1 MSDREHQR
9 EADFVVVG
17 AGTAGCVIAARLSEN
32 PDNRVVLLE
41 AGPFDGPEMMAIPS
55 AVAALSGSTVDWA
68 FRSEPQSALAGAV
81 LDYPR
86 GRVLG
91 GSSSINAMAHIRA
104 HRSSYDD
111 WVRAGAGGWGYD
123 DLLPYFRRSER
134 ADGLNSRWRGVDGP
148 MQVAVSRQV
157 SPFTLALR
165 DAVLRA
171 GILFSEDLN
180 GPDAEGAGWM
190 ERNIVDGVRQS
201 AADAYIRPMLAD
213 RPNLTVIA
221 DAPARRLLVC
231 GERCRGVEY
240 STGRQMHRVEA
251 GCEVILSAGAIGSP
265 HLLLLSGIGPQTDL
279 RVHRIP
285 VVIDLPGVGDNLQD
299 HAIADVV
306 YSATKPLVPND
317 DVERSLTVLMRS
329 DSDIGYPDVQL
340 LCWSFPS
347 CPPTVR
353 RPELG
358 YTLGVV
364 VARPR
369 SRGRIRLASDQP
381 DASPLIDPRFLT
393 DPHDVRVLLSG
404 LRRAREIGGA
414 AELDEWRD
422 KEFRPGPDVREP
434 EQWQEYL
441 RDDTHSARH
450 PAGTCRI
457 GDDEGAVVDTE
468 LRVRGIS
475 GLRVA
480 DASVMPTIVGTII
493 NATVLAIAERA
504 AELIA
509 SAPG

>member
-1 MSDREHQR
+1 MSDQEHR
-9 EADFVVVG
+9 LEADFVVVG

-41 AGPFDGPEMMAIPS
+41 AGPVDGPEMMAIPS
-55 AVAALSGSTVDWA
+55 AFAALSGTTVDWA
-68 FRSEPQSALAGAV
+68 FRSEPQSALDGAV
-81 LDYPR
+81 LAYPR

-111 WVRAGAGGWGYD
+111 WVRAGASGWGYD

-134 ADGLNSRWRGVDGP
+134 TDGPNSRWRGVDGP
-148 MQVAVSRQV
+148 MQVAVSAQTG
-157 SPFTLALR
+157 PFTLALR
-165 DAVLRA
+165 DAVVGA
-171 GILFSEDLN
+171 GIPFSNDLN
-180 GPDAEGAGWM
+180 GPDAEGAGWL

-201 AADAYIRPMLAD
+201 AADAYIRPVLAD

-221 DAPARRLLVC
+221 GALARRLLVS

-240 STGRQMHRVEA
+240 SAGRQMYRVEA
-251 GCEVILSAGAIGSP
+251 GREVIVSAGAIGSP
-265 HLLLLSGIGPQTDL
+265 HLLLLSGIGPEADL
-279 RVHRIP
+279 RGHRIP
-285 VVIDLPGVGDNLQD
+285 VVVDLPGVGDNLQD

-306 YSATKPLVPND
+306 YSATKPLVHD
-317 DVERSLTVLMRS
+317 GDVERSLTVMMRS
-329 DSDIGYPDVQL
+329 DADIGYPDVQL
-340 LCWSFPS
+340 LCWTFPS

-353 RPELG
+353 PPELG

-364 VARPR
+364 VGRPR
-369 SRGRIRLASDQP
+369 SRGRIRLASDQADTP
-381 DASPLIDPRFLT
+381 PLIDPRFLS
-393 DPHDVRVLLSG
+393 DPHDVQVLLTG
-404 LRRAREIGGA
+404 LRRAREIGSA

-422 KEFRPGPDVREP
+422 TEFRPGPDVREP

-441 RDDTHSARH
+441 CDDTHSARH

-457 GDDEGAVVDTE
+457 GDDDGAVVDTV

-480 DASVMPTIVGTII
+480 DASVMPSMVGANI

-504 AELIA
+504 AELIG
-509 SAPG
+509 SAAG